1 MTKRKTHQILR
12 LCLPVGL
19 CLTLA
24 LSIAVAPP
32 ASAASDA
39 NAKPYDSKLYRLT
52 EILGAVHY
60 LRELCN
66 AEDGMIWRDR
76 MDNIIKS
83 EGTNDF
89 RRVTLIKKFNKGYR
103 SYRRTY
109 RTCTNSA
116 QTAIDHFL
124 TEGTKLSDEL
134 VQKNW

>member
-1 MTKRKTHQILR
+1 MIKSKPYQTGAL
-12 LCLPVGL
+12 GL
-19 CLTLA
+19 LL
-24 LSIAVAPP
+24 AVAMFV
-32 ASAASDA
+32 ASPSHAASDA
-39 NAKPYDSKLYRLT
+39 GTKPYDKKLYRLT

-66 AEDGMIWRDR
+66 AEDGMVWRDQ
-76 MDNIIKS
+76 MNSIISS

-89 RRVTLIKKFNKGYR
+89 RRVTLIKQFNKGYR

-124 TEGTKLSDEL
+124 AEGSKISDEL